1 MKRKILAI
9 ITAVSFMIYCVE
21 LDSLSLSQ
29 AKRKESKR
37 TFIVCTTN
45 DTELRNLEK
54 QYGEST
60 QVNANEEG
68 HLKENQMVTVSLTE
82 SEAEAIEETSGVC
95 FVEEDIL
102 VEANQKSS
110 EKMNEKRIHKKKTK
124 RLKKNKGKAE
134 WNARMI
140 RADQVE
146 QTGHGKQ
153 DRIKIAV
160 LDSGVDYANDIDLAE
175 TVSLVP
181 GEEEMNPLFMDGS
194 GHGNSV
200 AGLIAATENEE
211 GITGINPNAEIY
223 SIRVLD
229 NNNQAPVSRVI
240 EGIYMAIDQKV
251 NIINMSFGVSQ
262 YSSAL
267 EQAVRDAKDAGI
279 LLVAAAGNTGGE
291 GVQYP
296 AALDEVIAVGSVD
309 KDGEVAEDS
318 AIGEELEIVAPGE
331 LVRSTGELGNE
342 LVSSG
347 TSLAAPQV
355 AAVASLIW
363 EKDTA
368 ASAEFVRR
376 LLNESANQYGEKE
389 KYGNGLLDASY
400 ALDHYAL
407 FKQQYASLGNQ
418 EEDILEENEEEVLC
432 FEDTGCIEGSW
443 SESVHSDM
451 PEIRAHSLVKK
462 GARYPDVGLNLEKM
476 TLNPWWHGYWQKKL
490 GDTRQYTVNYVAA
503 YVYITRLA
511 DKERYGGT
519 ADVPSGMSDTV
530 SSSIISDV
538 NGIDWDHKDTLE
550 GYDATKGQ
558 RRAFIWGMA
567 LHSLADAFAHS
578 AYRKVDGKYYAI
590 THSTGKCTG
599 ADKVYVVPKRYRN
612 AREAV
617 KLSIKKYANSEDGS
631 YQEFSPVYNDL
642 VADDK
647 KERYKMRDIYNY
659 VYQVSGYSSSKA
671 APFANYSYSVSTK

>member
-21 LDSLSLSQ
+21 LDGLSLSQ

-82 SEAEAIEETSGVC
+82 SEAEAIEKTSGVC

-140 RADQVE
+140 RADQVK
-146 QTGHGKQ
+146 QIGHGKQ

-267 EQAVRDAKDAGI
+267 EQAVKDARDAGI

-407 FKQQYASLGNQ
+407 FKQQYTSWGNQ

-432 FEDTGCIEGSW
+432 FEDTGCVEGSW
-443 SESVHSDM
+443 SEDLHEKMVK
-451 PEIRAHSLVKK
+451 EGYTFVKK
-462 GARYPDVGLNLEKM
+462 GARYPDLVQSCKGM
-476 TLNPWWHGYWQKKL
+476 TSNPWWHGYWQKKS
-490 GDTRQYTVNYVAA
+490 GDTRQYTVNYVAS

-511 DKERYGGT
+511 NKKQYGGT
-519 ADVPSGMSDTV
+519 AQIPNGMSDTV
-530 SSSIISDV
+530 SNSIISDV
-538 NGIDWDHKDTLE
+538 NGINWSHEDTL
-550 GYDATKGQ
+550 GKYGDTDGR

-578 AYRKVDGKYYAI
+578 AYRKLNGSYHAI
-590 THSTGKCTG
+590 THSGKYTG
-599 ADKVYVVPKRYRN
+599 ADNVKVVPKRYRN
-612 AREAV
+612 AKEAV
-617 KLSIKKYANSEDGS
+617 ALAMKKYTASGHPSGTYMEFKTAYSAMNGDEIED
-631 YQEFSPVYNDL
+631 
-642 VADDK
+642 
-647 KERYKMRDIYNY
+647 YKLGDIYKYVVAVKGSNSGLSPFLECNY
-659 VYQVSGYSSSKA
+659 NIFG
-671 APFANYSYSVSTK
+671 TK